1 MPRVPKRQTKPDR
14 RMRLI
19 IGLGNPGARYEG
31 SRHNVGAEVVER
43 LCLLSDVSLKRARR
57 PIRADVAEFHV
68 DSMRV
73 AAGVPR
79 TYMNE
84 SGQAVAPLARY
95 YRVPPEDL
103 LVIHDDIDLPFSK
116 MRVQLGRGAG
126 GNQGVASIIRS
137 FRTSDFWRLKVGV
150 GRPPGRMDPAD
161 FVLERFTTV
170 ERSEIDV
177 TVARAVDVVETFIVE
192 GGDAA
197 RQRAGAANAS

>member
-1 MPRVPKRQTKPDR
+1 
-14 RMRLI
+14 MRLI
-19 IGLGNPGARYEG
+19 VGLGNPGARYEG

-43 LCLLSDVSLKRARR
+43 LCRVYDVSLKRARR

-126 GNQGVASIIRS
+126 GNHGVASIIRS
-137 FRTSDFWRLKVGV
+137 FHTPDFWRLKVGV

-170 ERSEIDV
+170 ERSEMDV

-197 RQRAGAANAS
+197 RQRAGAPNAS

>member
-1 MPRVPKRQTKPDR
+1 
-14 RMRLI
+14 MRLI
-19 IGLGNPGARYEG
+19 VGLGNPGARYEG
-31 SRHNVGAEVVER
+31 SRHNIGAEVVQR
-43 LCLLSDVSLKRARR
+43 LCRLYDVSLKRARR

-73 AAGVPR
+73 AACVSR

-126 GNQGVASIIRS
+126 GNRGVASIIRS
-137 FRTSDFWRLKVGV
+137 FHTPDFWRLKVGV

-170 ERSEIDV
+170 ERSDMDV
-177 TVARAVDVVETFIVE
+177 TVSRAVDVVETFIVE